1 MEGRKGRTVPV
12 NDHYNCEEQSNNFLP
27 GTPWPYFFTLFRITV
42 MRHPAKMQ
50 SLRGCF
56 IAVAAK
62 FTGVDALGFND
73 IVAP

>member
-12 NDHYNCEEQSNNFLP
+12 NDHCNCEEQPNNFLP

-50 SLRGCF
+50 SLRGGSLLLLQSLQDWMHWVSM
-56 IAVAAK
+56 I
-62 FTGVDALGFND
+62 L
-73 IVAP
+73 